1 MQQRFDPQQMIVS
14 LLAVK
19 LLRTTNGELV
29 LTNDEMRELA
39 KFTLRLEILQPQDP
53 ATSPIKCSLITVEDA
68 AKFLQEM
75 AKSKRG

>member
-75 AKSKRG
+75 SKSKRG